1 METYIVTLTAK
12 PGHAE
17 DVAAFYQDLEPLLNK
32 AKGYHG
38 RKIYQSRP
46 GTMVAGLKETYSAEE
61 FAKLPGAPHEDPG
74 TTFIIVEKWD
84 SVKDRLLFSKNVAGG
99 RSKSLF
105 PYLQPEHS
113 HEFYQDITS

>member
-32 AKGYHG
+32 AEGYHG

-113 HEFYQDITS
+113 HEFYKDITS